1 MERCSLELRYI
12 IPVLNIQGEMVSPP
26 SECWEFSRCMSDN
39 DNFCCEEVI
48 LITTGGSSY
57 CVTSGCFTPAKLL
70 PRLSVSLSFD
80 QNLVKNASKF
90 LRNVIES

>member
-1 MERCSLELRYI
+1 
-12 IPVLNIQGEMVSPP
+12 
-26 SECWEFSRCMSDN
+26 MSDN

-80 QNLVKNASKF
+80 QNLAENASKF
-90 LRNVIES
+90 LRNVNLKPLRIKN